1 MPSSIGEIVEEKTKE
16 LRQEEKNT
24 LLTFLKLT
32 KEGKYAEIDESSFP
46 YRRIEIRREEF
57 YDEDVYYY
65 STRKAMNNKTRLSV

>member
-1 MPSSIGEIVEEKTKE
+1 LPDAFIDRGEIVEEKTKE

-65 STRKAMNNKTRLSV
+65 STR